1 MARNPWLILLL
12 LPVVALLGLGCPS
25 DDDDAADDD
34 DATGDDDTGDDD
46 TGDDDTG
53 DDDTSDPYD
62 QDGDGS
68 KTTDDPPDCDDTD
81 PTIYPGAWELWDYE
95 DNDCD
100 GDIDE
105 QMPLHRQCMFQG
117 DSYDGLATELLAP
130 GDATG
135 DGLADV
141 LVATAIRGVLVIE
154 GSETRCEYGE
164 ASTDLPTIE
173 DPGAGEAGFGSVM
186 AAGDVD
192 NDGDVE
198 IFIAAPLEDGN
209 ATGAGVVYMHDLSDG
224 DLYDIDATFVGTTE
238 GQNLGLA
245 IFAGEDISSDG
256 IGDLVIGARN
266 APDTFK
272 MFVFLG
278 SLDGFDGEL
287 QPGDSDAAVEGP
299 METTDDELVLGHAPD
314 LNGDGAVELLVGTP
328 SAGVNDDGMA
338 YMLFSSLVW
347 TGRTLGNADV
357 KFLPYGSS
365 DERLGADLGPAG
377 DVVGGTTEDFFVA
390 APGWDGP
397 GVGRGRIHIFGGDEH
412 SWLGALTGEDAEST
426 VGASL
431 ANDFGEA
438 TVALGDIELDG
449 NDDIAVLTED
459 HEVDDY
465 GFGALYI
472 VRGRNSGLP
481 ETHELSERSSGY
493 LAEANDYLGPS
504 LVNAGDM
511 DGDGYDDIV
520 VGDYLS
526 GWGDGRVYVIYTPE
540 SPLAE

>member
-1 MARNPWLILLL
+1 MTRHAWLILLL
-12 LPVVALLGLGCPS
+12 IPVVACLGLGCPN
-25 DDDDAADDD
+25 DDDGDDD
-34 DATGDDDTGDDD
+34 TAGDDDTGDDD

-68 KTTDDPPDCDDTD
+68 KTTDDPPDCDDSD
-81 PTIYPGAWELWDYE
+81 PTIYPGAWELWDYD

-117 DSYDGLATELLAP
+117 DSYDGLATALLAP
-130 GDATG
+130 GDVTG

-141 LVATAIRGVLVIE
+141 LVATAIRGVLLIE

-164 ASTDLPTIE
+164 ASTDLPGLA

-192 NDGDVE
+192 NDGDME
-198 IFIAAPLEDGN
+198 IFVAAPLETDAATDG
-209 ATGAGVVYMHDLSDG
+209 GVVYMYDMSDG
-224 DLYDIDATFVGTTE
+224 DLYDIDATFRGTGD
-238 GQNLGLA
+238 GQNLGLEIIA
-245 IFAGEDISSDG
+245 SQDITSDG
-256 IGDLVIGARN
+256 IADLIIAARN
-266 APDTFK
+266 PPDTFK
-272 MFVFLG
+272 MFVYFGDLG
-278 SLDGFDGEL
+278 GFAGDYE
-287 QPGDSDAAVEGP
+287 PGDSDAAIEGP
-299 METTDDELVLGHAPD
+299 METTDDPLTMGYAPD
-314 LNGDGAVELLVGTP
+314 LNGDGAAELLVGTP
-328 SAGVNDDGMA
+328 YDGVNDEGMA

-365 DERLGADLGPAG
+365 DERLGADVGSVGNL
-377 DVVGGTTEDFFVA
+377 VGGASDDLFIA

-397 GVGRGRIHIFGGDEH
+397 GAGGGRVHIFGGDEH
-412 SWLGALTGEDAEST
+412 SWLGALSGEDAEST

-431 ANDFGEA
+431 ANDFGEC
-438 TVALGDIELDG
+438 TIALGDIEMDG
-449 NDDIAVLTED
+449 NDDIAILSED

-465 GFGALYI
+465 GYGAMYI
-472 VRGRNSGLP
+472 VRGRNNGLP

-493 LAEANDYLGPS
+493 LAEANDYLGPTMV
-504 LVNAGDM
+504 LAGDM
-511 DGDGYDDIV
+511 DGDGYNDIV

-526 GWGDGRVYVIYTPE
+526 GWGDGRVYVVYTPE
-540 SPLAE
+540 SPLGE